1 MRSGR
6 PLRHLILE
14 IAGTNDAAGKLDID
28 VHARTNRTAL
38 LYRRSVAAGM
48 NTQIL
53 ISGGI
58 QTGSTQRFN
67 PTTTPHWKYVAASLT
82 AAGIPAAAIVTPG
95 IPALHT
101 VHEATMTH
109 AVLQQASAALGTP
122 PGELALPEGKAGVP
136 AYPDRLSIVVSA
148 FHYRRVEFLFG
159 LALGHCSGLPRA
171 LSMRLERVP
180 DAMAGTALR
189 AREAHEAQAV
199 HALRTAPQDP
209 WRAFA
214 LEHGMLLPGA
224 ASAKLANLSKLTY
237 APRCIDGRGRPRHRF
252 TPSTQ
257 ATPTSRLVLLVLS
270 PVLLLICLFLVV
282 ERAARRQAQRQAAAE
297 RTDRLRVLSSL
308 HPTA

>member
-6 PLRHLILE
+6 KQKHLILE

-28 VHARTNRTAL
+28 VHARTNRTAQ

-53 ISGGI
+53 ISGGGR
-58 QTGSTQRFN
+58 TGYKFN
-67 PTTTPHWKYVAASLT
+67 PTTTPHWKYVAASLA
-82 AAGIPAAAIVTPG
+82 AAGVPAAAMITPG

-109 AVLQQASAALGTP
+109 AVLQQASALGTP
-122 PGELALPEGKAGVP
+122 PGELLVLPEGDAGVP

-180 DAMAGTALR
+180 DAMEGVALR
-189 AREAHEAQAV
+189 AREAHEARAV
-199 HALRTAPQDP
+199 HALRTLPQDP
-209 WRAFA
+209 WRTFA

-224 ASAKLANLSKLTY
+224 PGAKLTNLSKLVY
-237 APRCIDGRGRPRHRF
+237 APRCIDGRGRPRHRYA
-252 TPSTQ
+252 PSTQ
-257 ATPTSRLVLLVLS
+257 ATPTSRLVLLVLA
-270 PVLLLICLFLVV
+270 PVLLLICLFLFV
-282 ERAARRQAQRQAAAE
+282 ERIARKQTQRQAASE
-297 RTDRLRVLSSL
+297 RADRSRMLSSL